1 MSKIEITQYLIEHQI
16 HDSEQEFYAFIQYA
30 PRRYNSYEI
39 PKRTSG
45 TRKIAQ
51 PTRKLKDYQRI
62 IVSIFENNFLIHDCC
77 MAYMK
82 GKDIKTNALIHSGNT
97 FFLKMDFTDFF
108 NSITPKLFFEGCE
121 RQKIDLNWVDKETL
135 EKILFW
141 CEKKYSKELSLS
153 IGAPSSPFI
162 SNFVMYSFDE
172 ALNGYC
178 KNNGITYTRYADD
191 LTFST
196 NTSGILFSVPDIVRG
211 TLLRFYG
218 TKIKINQFKT
228 AFSSKKHNRHV
239 TGLTI
244 TNDNAIS
251 IGREKKRYIKHLVH
265 NFIEEKITL
274 EDLSYLRGY
283 LGFIKYVEPSFLISL
298 EQKYTQNVIQKIR
311 LGN

>member
-141 CEKKYSKELSLS
+141 CEKKYSKELALS

-228 AFSSKKHNRHV
+228 AFPSKKHNRHV

-244 TNDNAIS
+244 TNDNTIS

-265 NFIEEKITL
+265 NFIEERITL

-283 LGFIKYVEPSFLISL
+283 LGFIKYVEPNFLISL

>member
-196 NTSGILFSVPDIVRG
+196 NTSGILFSVPDIVRS

-218 TKIKINQFKT
+218 TKIQINQFKT

-244 TNDNAIS
+244 TNDNTIS

-283 LGFIKYVEPSFLISL
+283 LGFIKYVEPSFLTSL

>member
-141 CEKKYSKELSLS
+141 CEKKYSKELALS

-172 ALNGYC
+172 VLNDYC

-244 TNDNAIS
+244 TNDNTIS

-265 NFIEEKITL
+265 NFIEERITL

-283 LGFIKYVEPSFLISL
+283 LGFIKYVEPNFLISL

>member
-1 MSKIEITQYLIEHQI
+1 MSKIEITQYLLEHQI

-141 CEKKYSKELSLS
+141 CEKKYSKELALS

-244 TNDNAIS
+244 TNDNTIS

-265 NFIEEKITL
+265 NFIEERITL

-283 LGFIKYVEPSFLISL
+283 LGFIKYVEPNFLISL

>member
-141 CEKKYSKELSLS
+141 CEKKYSKELALS

-244 TNDNAIS
+244 TNDNTIS

-265 NFIEEKITL
+265 NFIEERITL

-283 LGFIKYVEPSFLISL
+283 LGFIKYVEPNFLISL
-298 EQKYTQNVIQKIR
+298 EKKYTQNVIQKIR

>member
-141 CEKKYSKELSLS
+141 CEKKYSKELALS

-178 KNNGITYTRYADD
+178 KNNGIKYTRYADD
-191 LTFST
+191 LTFSF
-196 NTSGILFSVPDIVRG
+196 NKRINFNRFKNLIYKLIYEEEFSPN
-211 TLLRFYG
+211 Y
-218 TKIKINQFKT
+218 
-228 AFSSKKHNRHV
+228 KKKN
-239 TGLTI
+239 
-244 TNDNAIS
+244 
-251 IGREKKRYIKHLVH
+251 
-265 NFIEEKITL
+265 
-274 EDLSYLRGY
+274 
-283 LGFIKYVEPSFLISL
+283 SL
-298 EQKYTQNVIQKIR
+298 
-311 LGN
+311 

>member
-1 MSKIEITQYLIEHQI
+1 MSKIEVTQYLIANQI
-16 HDSEQEFYAFIQYA
+16 HNSEQEFYAFIQDA
-30 PRRYNSYEI
+30 PRRYKAYDI
-39 PKRTSG
+39 PKRTAG

-62 IVSIFENNFLIHDCC
+62 IVSIFENNFLLHDCC

-121 RQKIDLNWVDKETL
+121 RQKIDLNWADKETL

-141 CEKKYSKELSLS
+141 CENKYSKELVLS

-172 ALNGYC
+172 VLNEYC
-178 KNNGITYTRYADD
+178 KKNEITYTRYADD

-196 NTSGILFSVPDIVRG
+196 NTKDILFSVPDMVRN
-211 TLLRFYG
+211 TLLQFYG
-218 TKIKINQFKT
+218 TKIQINQFKT

-244 TNDNAIS
+244 TNDNNIS

-265 NFIEEKITL
+265 IFIEEKITL

-283 LGFIKYVEPSFLISL
+283 LGFIKYVEPSFLVSL

>member
-1 MSKIEITQYLIEHQI
+1 MSKIEIAQYLIEHQI
-16 HDSEQEFYAFIQYA
+16 HNSEQEFYAFIQYA
-30 PRRYNSYEI
+30 PRRYNSYDI

-62 IVSIFENNFLIHDCC
+62 IVSIFENTFLIHDCC

-121 RQKIDLNWVDKETL
+121 RQKIDLNWADKETL

-141 CEKKYSKELSLS
+141 CENKYSKELVLS

-172 ALNGYC
+172 VLNEYC
-178 KNNGITYTRYADD
+178 KKNGITYTRYADD

-196 NTSGILFSVPDIVRG
+196 STSGILFSVPDIVRG
-211 TLLRFYG
+211 TLLQFYG
-218 TKIKINQFKT
+218 TKIQINQFKT

-244 TNDNAIS
+244 TNDNNIS

-274 EDLSYLRGY
+274 EDLNYLRGY